1 MSNLENI
8 KNRILEDAK
17 NSAEEIL
24 EAAREENQK
33 LIDDRTSEA
42 KEIEKQQLEKAKR
55 DSATRKERII
65 SNAELK
71 VRNNKL
77 SAKQKVIDEVFKRAI
92 TVLNSMDKDK
102 FENYLINKIASM
114 DISGDETLILSKD
127 FISKSEKEK
136 SDKDTS
142 SNNPTLDIEILIKKI
157 NLQLKKAGKSGNI
170 SVSERP
176 GSFRGGFILE
186 RNGVQINNTFEA
198 LVNSMRD
205 ELEYEIA
212 KILFE

>member
-1 MSNLENI
+1 
-8 KNRILEDAK
+8 
-17 NSAEEIL
+17 
-24 EAAREENQK
+24 
-33 LIDDRTSEA
+33 
-42 KEIEKQQLEKAKR
+42 
-55 DSATRKERII
+55 
-65 SNAELK
+65 
-71 VRNNKL
+71 
-77 SAKQKVIDEVFKRAI
+77 
-92 TVLNSMDKDK
+92 MDKDK